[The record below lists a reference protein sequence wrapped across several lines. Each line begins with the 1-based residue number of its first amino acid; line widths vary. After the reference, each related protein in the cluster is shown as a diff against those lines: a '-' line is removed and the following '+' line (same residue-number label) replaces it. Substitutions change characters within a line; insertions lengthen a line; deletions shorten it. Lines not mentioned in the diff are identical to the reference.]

1 MGRASVVISS
11 GMTAQSGAAESVAEK
26 SAWGPRHQLT
36 PAERAKSKE
45 LATKRRSAR
54 VDHVLGMMVAGTW
67 DGMRSHAAL
76 ATTWSCSRE
85 AVSEYAREAYGISRK
100 LLLLA
105 PEQREE
111 ARAHYAATLRRNAEL
126 AQEAGDYSAVNR
138 SIELQ
143 MRLTGVIEP
152 DVAINVNVA
161 AQQLTDTEL
170 RAQGAAWLASLDS
183 GELETMLAEAA
194 RLRSERDAIEA
205 PVCAPMLTEAVEPNE
220 TG

>member
-11 GMTAQSGAAESVAEK
+11 GMTAQSGEVAQSV
-26 SAWGPRHQLT
+26 WGARHEFT
-36 PAERAKSKE
+36 PQERAKHRE
-45 LATKRRSAR
+45 TLTKTRDTR
-54 VDHVLGMMVAGTW
+54 VDHVLGMMIAGTW
-67 DGMRSHAAL
+67 DGMRSHLSLAAM
-76 ATTWSCSRE
+76 WSCSRD

-152 DVAINVNVA
+152 DVAVNVLVQ

-170 RAQGAAWLASLDS
+170 RAQGAAWLASLEPS
-183 GELETMLAEAA
+183 ELETMLTEAA

-205 PVCAPMLTEAVEPNE
+205 PVCAPALLEANEAAEPNE